1 MLGTPGQLGGD
12 LVDEGARQGLEMV
25 GRTQW
30 ECDITDGAAVERAI
44 AEVRPDAV
52 INGAAWTQVD
62 AAEEHEAEAEAVNA
76 TGAGL
81 VAAACAS
88 AGIRCCHVSTDYVF
102 DGTATAPIPEDA
114 VASPRSAYGRTKWHG
129 EVAVRERC
137 PDHLIVRTSWL
148 YGRQGPN
155 FVLTMLRLAAERPE
169 LRVVADQH
177 GAPTWTGHLAP
188 AMLRLVGVAPPG
200 TYHLTNSGVTTW
212 YELRGRD
219 HQCARPSDRGGPDHH
234 RRLPG
239 CGRAPGVLGARQ
251 PRMARARRAAAA
263 RLAGGVALLPRQSRQ
278 RRHELTQS
286 SGSGR
291 ARLSALTYRR
301 PPNSPRFFRKCTSWG
316 RRSSGLADFQ
326 NG

>member
-1 MLGTPGQLGGD
+1 VLGTPGQLGGD
-12 LVDEGARQGLEMV
+12 LLDEGARQGLEMV

-30 ECDITDGAAVERAI
+30 ECDITDRAAVERAI
-44 AEVRPDAV
+44 AEVRPHAV

-102 DGTATAPIPEDA
+102 DGTAAAPIPEDA

-169 LRVVADQH
+169 LRVVADQR

-188 AMLRLVGVAPPG
+188 AMLRLLEVAPPG

-212 YELRGRD
+212 YDFAVAIISARDLPAEVVPISTADYPVAAVRPAYSVLDNRAWRELGE
-219 HQCARPSDRGGPDHH
+219 
-234 RRLPG
+234 LPLPEWQEG
-239 CGRAPGVLGARQ
+239 LRSY
-251 PRMARARRAAAA
+251 
-263 RLAGGVALLPRQSRQ
+263 LASLDIVD
-278 RRHELTQS
+278 
-286 SGSGR
+286 
-291 ARLSALTYRR
+291 
-301 PPNSPRFFRKCTSWG
+301 TS
-316 RRSSGLADFQ
+316 
-326 NG
+326 

>member
-1 MLGTPGQLGGD
+1 VLGTPGQLGGD
-12 LVDEGARQGLEMV
+12 LLDEGTRQGLEMV

-88 AGIRCCHVSTDYVF
+88 ARIRCCHVSTDYVF

-129 EVAVRERC
+129 EVAVREHC
-137 PDHLIVRTSWL
+137 ADHLIVRTSWL

-169 LRVVADQH
+169 IRVVADQH

-188 AMLRLVGVAPPG
+188 AMLRLLEVGPPG
-200 TYHLTNSGVTTW
+200 TYHLTNRGVTTW
-212 YELRGRD
+212 YDFAVAIIGARALQAEVVPITTSEFPLPA
-219 HQCARPSDRGGPDHH
+219 ARPAYSVLDNRAWRELGEPPLPEWQEGLRSYLASLEAAGP
-234 RRLPG
+234 
-239 CGRAPGVLGARQ
+239 
-251 PRMARARRAAAA
+251 
-263 RLAGGVALLPRQSRQ
+263 
-278 RRHELTQS
+278 T
-286 SGSGR
+286 
-291 ARLSALTYRR
+291 
-301 PPNSPRFFRKCTSWG
+301 
-316 RRSSGLADFQ
+316 
-326 NG
+326 

>member
-12 LVDEGARQGLEMV
+12 LLDEGTRQGLEMV

-88 AGIRCCHVSTDYVF
+88 ARIRCCHVSTDYVF

-129 EVAVRERC
+129 EVAVREHC
-137 PDHLIVRTSWL
+137 ADHLIVRTSWL

-169 LRVVADQH
+169 IRVVADQH

-188 AMLRLVGVAPPG
+188 AMLRLLEIGPPG
-200 TYHLTNSGVTTW
+200 TYHLTNRGVTTW
-212 YELRGRD
+212 YDFAVAIIGARALQAEVVPIPTSEFPLPA
-219 HQCARPSDRGGPDHH
+219 ARPAYSVLDNRAWRELGEPPLPEWQEGLRSYLASLEAAGP
-234 RRLPG
+234 
-239 CGRAPGVLGARQ
+239 
-251 PRMARARRAAAA
+251 
-263 RLAGGVALLPRQSRQ
+263 
-278 RRHELTQS
+278 T
-286 SGSGR
+286 
-291 ARLSALTYRR
+291 
-301 PPNSPRFFRKCTSWG
+301 
-316 RRSSGLADFQ
+316 
-326 NG
+326 

>member
-1 MLGTPGQLGGD
+1 VLGTPGQLGGD
-12 LVDEGARQGLEMV
+12 LLDEGTRQGLEMV

-114 VASPRSAYGRTKWHG
+114 VPSPRSAYGRTKWHG
-129 EVAVRERC
+129 EVAVMERC

-169 LRVVADQH
+169 IRVVADQH

-188 AMLRLVGVAPPG
+188 AMLRLLEIGPPG
-200 TYHLTNSGVTTW
+200 TYHLTNRGVTTW
-212 YELRGRD
+212 YDFAVAIIGARALQAEVVPIPTSEFPLPA
-219 HQCARPSDRGGPDHH
+219 ARPAYSVLDNRAWRELGEPPLPEWQEGLRSYLASLEAAGPI
-234 RRLPG
+234 
-239 CGRAPGVLGARQ
+239 
-251 PRMARARRAAAA
+251 
-263 RLAGGVALLPRQSRQ
+263 
-278 RRHELTQS
+278 
-286 SGSGR
+286 
-291 ARLSALTYRR
+291 
-301 PPNSPRFFRKCTSWG
+301 
-316 RRSSGLADFQ
+316 
-326 NG
+326 

>member
-12 LVDEGARQGLEMV
+12 LLDEGTRQGLEMV

-114 VASPRSAYGRTKWHG
+114 VPSPRSAYGRTKWHG

-169 LRVVADQH
+169 IRVVADQH

-188 AMLRLVGVAPPG
+188 AMLRLLEVGPPG
-200 TYHLTNSGVTTW
+200 TYHLTNRGVTTW
-212 YELRGRD
+212 YDFAVAIIGARVLQAEVVPINTSEFPLPA
-219 HQCARPSDRGGPDHH
+219 ARPAYSVLDNRAWRGLGEPPLPEWQEGLRSYLASLEAAGPI
-234 RRLPG
+234 
-239 CGRAPGVLGARQ
+239 
-251 PRMARARRAAAA
+251 
-263 RLAGGVALLPRQSRQ
+263 
-278 RRHELTQS
+278 
-286 SGSGR
+286 
-291 ARLSALTYRR
+291 
-301 PPNSPRFFRKCTSWG
+301 
-316 RRSSGLADFQ
+316 
-326 NG
+326 

>member
-12 LVDEGARQGLEMV
+12 LLDEGARQGLEMV

-52 INGAAWTQVD
+52 INGAAWTRVD

-155 FVLTMLRLAAERPE
+155 FVLTMLRLAAERSE

-188 AMLRLVGVAPPG
+188 AMLRLLAVAPPG

-212 YELRGRD
+212 YDFAVAIVSARG
-219 HQCARPSDRGGPDHH
+219 
-234 RRLPG
+234 LPTEVVPIST
-239 CGRAPGVLGARQ
+239 AEYPV
-251 PRMARARRAAAA
+251 AAA
-263 RLAGGVALLPRQSRQ
+263 RPAYSVLDNRAWRDLGEQPLPEWQEGLRSYLASLDIIGTSRV
-278 RRHELTQS
+278 
-286 SGSGR
+286 
-291 ARLSALTYRR
+291 
-301 PPNSPRFFRKCTSWG
+301 SPRVPAGCACPRSRTGG
-316 RRSSGLADFQ
+316 RRRVRRS
-326 NG
+326 

>member
-12 LVDEGARQGLEMV
+12 LVDEGTRQGLEMV

-102 DGTATAPIPEDA
+102 DGTATAPIPEGA

-129 EVAVRERC
+129 EVAVTKRC

-169 LRVVADQH
+169 IRVVADQH

-188 AMLRLVGVAPPG
+188 AMLRLLQVGPPG
-200 TYHLTNSGVTTW
+200 TYHLTNRGVTTW
-212 YELRGRD
+212 YDFAVAIIGARALQAEVVPITTSEFPLPA
-219 HQCARPSDRGGPDHH
+219 ARPAYSVLDNRAWRELGEPPLPEWQEGLRSYLASVEAAGP
-234 RRLPG
+234 
-239 CGRAPGVLGARQ
+239 
-251 PRMARARRAAAA
+251 
-263 RLAGGVALLPRQSRQ
+263 S
-278 RRHELTQS
+278 
-286 SGSGR
+286 
-291 ARLSALTYRR
+291 
-301 PPNSPRFFRKCTSWG
+301 
-316 RRSSGLADFQ
+316 
-326 NG
+326 

>member
-1 MLGTPGQLGGD
+1 
-12 LVDEGARQGLEMV
+12 MV

-52 INGAAWTQVD
+52 INGAAWTRVD

-102 DGTATAPIPEDA
+102 DGTATTPIPEDA

-188 AMLRLVGVAPPG
+188 AMLRLIGIAPAG

-212 YELRGRD
+212 YDFAVAIISARG
-219 HQCARPSDRGGPDHH
+219 
-234 RRLPG
+234 LPTEVVPIST
-239 CGRAPGVLGARQ
+239 AEYPV
-251 PRMARARRAAAA
+251 AAA
-263 RLAGGVALLPRQSRQ
+263 RPAYSVLDNRAWRDLGEPPLPEWQEGLRSYLASLDIG
-278 RRHELTQS
+278 
-286 SGSGR
+286 
-291 ARLSALTYRR
+291 
-301 PPNSPRFFRKCTSWG
+301 TS
-316 RRSSGLADFQ
+316 
-326 NG
+326 